1 MFPKSFSKFKNK
13 RVKLDGYNFDSLAEA
28 KHYKYSLLPRFKAG
42 EISQLEVHPRYKCM
56 IDGVKVCDYIA
67 DFSYIDLNQ
76 TGLQGQIG
84 CEVVEDVKGF
94 KTDVYKLKKK
104 LVEALYRGTKIIEIN
119 PKLYSKVKL
128 EEKINDWSIQISKD

>member
-1 MFPKSFSKFKNK
+1 ME
-13 RVKLDGYNFDSLAEA
+13 L
-28 KHYKYSLLPRFKAG
+28 
-42 EISQLEVHPRYKCM
+42 
-56 IDGVKVCDYIA
+56 VCDYIA

-128 EEKINDWSIQISKD
+128 EEKMND

>member
-1 MFPKSFSKFKNK
+1 MFPRSFSKFKNK
-13 RVKLDGYNFDSLAEA
+13 KVKLDGYTFDSLAEA
-28 KHYKYSLLPRFKAG
+28 KHYKFNLLPRFKAG
-42 EISQLEVHPRYKCM
+42 EISTLQVHPRYRCM

-128 EEKINDWSIQISKD
+128 EEKINDWSIQISKN